1 MIERTIF
8 RDEHWRFRNQVREF
22 LEKEVLPHHLGWETR
37 GYVGR
42 DLWNLA
48 GSAGF
53 LCTGISRA
61 HGGRGKDQLYGV
73 VLTEEIA
80 RVGASGLG
88 WGLHSDIVAP
98 YIETYGSEHLKSTY
112 LPSMAMGTMVGAIAM
127 TEPSAGSD
135 LKGVSTSARRLG
147 SDYVVNGSKTFV
159 TNGWHCD
166 LVILAVKTASTGGAT
181 GISLLLVEA
190 TTDGFSRGRLLKK
203 SGMRALDTV
212 ELFFDEMRVP
222 ASNILGHEGKG
233 FACLM
238 QQLPWERLQA
248 AIYSIA
254 AAEAG
259 VEAAV
264 AHTKKRLASEHD
276 FSLAPQGSRFIVA
289 ELATQT
295 QIGRVFVDR
304 CIELQL
310 QHKLDAETASMA
322 KLWATELQFRTLK
335 ACAELFGGVEP
346 AGEFPIDRV
355 WADSGAYRLAGGS
368 NEIMKELIGRSL

>member
-8 RDEHWRFRNQVREF
+8 RDEHRNFRVQLRDF
-22 LEKEVLPHHLGWETR
+22 LEKEVLPNHLAWETR
-37 GYVGR
+37 GYVDR
-42 DLWNLA
+42 TLWNLA

-53 LCTGISRA
+53 LCPAISQV
-61 HGGRGKDQLYGV
+61 HGGRGNDKLFSV

-80 RVGASGLG
+80 KAGASGLG

-98 YIETYGSEHLKSTY
+98 YIETYGAGHLKDGY
-112 LPSMAMGTMVGAIAM
+112 LPAMAKGTMVGAIAM

-135 LKGVSTSARRLG
+135 LRGIATSARKVG
-147 SDYVVNGSKTFV
+147 NDYIVNGSKIFV

-166 LVILAVKTASTGGAT
+166 LVIVAVKTTTDKGAK
-181 GISLLLVEA
+181 GISLLLVESA
-190 TTDGFSRGRLLKK
+190 TVGFSRGKLLKK

-212 ELFFDEMRVP
+212 EMFFDEMRVP
-222 ASNILGHEGKG
+222 VVNILGREGEG
-233 FACLM
+233 FSCLM

-254 AAEAG
+254 SAEAAL
-259 VEAAV
+259 EAAV
-264 AHTKKRLASEHD
+264 AYTRRQRVSDPELPLTHQSTRYALAELASE
-276 FSLAPQGSRFIVA
+276 
-289 ELATQT
+289 T

-310 QHKLDAETASMA
+310 QQKLNPETASMA
-322 KLWATELQFRTLK
+322 KLWATNLQFRTTK
-335 ACAELFGGVEP
+335 TCAELLCGADHVS
-346 AGEFPIDRV
+346 EFPIDQV

-368 NEIMKELIGRSL
+368 NEIMKELISRSL